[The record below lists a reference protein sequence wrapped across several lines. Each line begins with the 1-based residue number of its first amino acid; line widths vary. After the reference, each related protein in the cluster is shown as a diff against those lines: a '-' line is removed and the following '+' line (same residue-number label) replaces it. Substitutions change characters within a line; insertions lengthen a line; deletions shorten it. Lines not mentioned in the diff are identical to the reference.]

1 MYDCDAYVQYSNHH
15 KWFNKLWLAEQ
26 LGYVCGPVGV
36 PVPKAAYY
44 IVRPIYNVSGMGIG
58 AERRW
63 LVPENDVIIPGHFWC
78 EEFKGIQYTFDLKFN
93 WAGPPFWKVIRGYRC
108 EKYNLQQFFRFIKEP
123 LYDDITLPHFFHD
136 LSEIGIINIEMIGD
150 KIIEVHLRSNP
161 DPEYDELI
169 PVWKDKSID
178 KEFYFKQGY
187 QWVDSYDD
195 GDGHLK
201 SPRLGFLVR

>member
-1 MYDCDAYVQYSNHH
+1 MYDCDAYVQYPNHH

-36 PVPKAAYY
+36 SVPKAAYY
-44 IVRPIYNVSGMGIG
+44 IVRPIY
-58 AERRW
+58 
-63 LVPENDVIIPGHFWC
+63 
-78 EEFKGIQYTFDLKFN
+78 TFDLKFN
-93 WAGPPFWKVIRGYRC
+93 CEGPPFWKVIRGYRC

-123 LYDDITLPHFFHD
+123 LYDEITLPHFFHD
-136 LSEIGIINIEMIGD
+136 LSEIDIINIEMIGD

-178 KEFYFKQGY
+178 KEFYFEQGY
-187 QWVDSYDD
+187 QWVDS
-195 GDGHLK
+195 
-201 SPRLGFLVR
+201 